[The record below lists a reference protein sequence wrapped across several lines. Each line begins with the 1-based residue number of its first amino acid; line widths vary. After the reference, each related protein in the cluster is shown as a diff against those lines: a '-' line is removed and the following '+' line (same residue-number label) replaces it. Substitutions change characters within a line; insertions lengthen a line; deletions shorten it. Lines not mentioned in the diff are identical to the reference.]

1 MKLFLVILFVIVAVV
16 VAKKDD
22 DDDEDL
28 WKSYKSTFGKKHPP
42 ENEIIRKKTFINR
55 RKDIEK
61 HNRENKEW
69 KKGLNKFTDMSDEK
83 KKAFRGAKMLKMRER
98 TNGTADDLPGLDRA
112 LPSLIDYRRHRCLRP
127 IKIDQGECGSCWS
140 YAAITALE
148 FNTCRKS
155 GAQISMSEQMLVD
168 CDPNNNGCRGGDYT
182 GAWQYI
188 QEVGGAMKSVDY
200 PYISRTTLSNGT
212 CRFNNSLKVA
222 IKVSSYGWVMPYPNE
237 NVIRARLQS
246 DGPLPSSMKVID
258 SFFDYASGV
267 YSDPACI
274 VTDENSVDHAI
285 VIVGYGTT
293 NATSTTPAT
302 PYWIVRNSWGID
314 WGIKGYFLI
323 KRGVNMCN
331 IESWAAYVK
340 IG

>member
-1 MKLFLVILFVIVAVV
+1 MKLFLVILFVIVAVG
-16 VAKKDD
+16 VAKKDE

-28 WKSYKSTFGKKHPP
+28 WKSYKVEGTLFSIHILTLIIIHLQYNSLIFSRLSVKKHSP
-42 ENEIIRKKTFINR
+42 EKDIIRKKTFINR

-83 KKAFRGAKMLKMRER
+83 KKAFRGAKMLKMREKSI
-98 TNGTADDLPGLDRA
+98 GTADDLPGLDRA

-148 FNTCRKS
+148 FNTCMKS

-168 CDPNNNGCRGGDYT
+168 CDPYNNACRGGDYT

-188 QEVGGAMKSVDY
+188 QEVGGAMRSANY
-200 PYISRTTLSNGT
+200 PYVSRTTLTNGT
-212 CRFNNSLKVA
+212 CMFNNSLKVD

-258 SFFDYASGV
+258 SFFDYA
-267 YSDPACI
+267 YMHKYC
-274 VTDENSVDHAI
+274 
-285 VIVGYGTT
+285 
-293 NATSTTPAT
+293 
-302 PYWIVRNSWGID
+302 R
-314 WGIKGYFLI
+314 
-323 KRGVNMCN
+323 
-331 IESWAAYVK
+331 
-340 IG
+340 